1 MRMMGLDYGDAT
13 IGVAVSDLLGITAQG
28 VETIRRKDEESDFKR
43 LGELIQEKTVTTI
56 VVGFPKNM
64 NNTVGPRGEASIAF
78 AEKLKERFPA
88 CKVELWDERLT
99 TAAARR
105 TLIEGDVRRE
115 NRKKSIDML
124 AAVLILEGYM
134 SAKGNLR

>member
-1 MRMMGLDYGDAT
+1 MMGLDYGDAT

-43 LGELIQEKTVTTI
+43 LDELIREKVVTTI

-78 AEKLKERFPA
+78 SEKLKERFPQ
-88 CKVELWDERLT
+88 CEVVLWDERLT

-124 AAVLILEGYM
+124 AAVLILEGFM
-134 SAKGNLR
+134 ASRQK

>member
-28 VETIRRKDEESDFKR
+28 VETIKRKDQDSDFKR
-43 LGELIQEKTVTTI
+43 LDELIKEKNVTTI

-64 NNTVGPRGEASIAF
+64 NNTIGPRGEASIAF
-78 AEKLKERFPA
+78 SEMLKLKFPNCNVA
-88 CKVELWDERLT
+88 LWDERLT

-105 TLIEGDVRRE
+105 TLIEGSVRRE

-124 AAVLILEGYM
+124 AAVFILQGYM
-134 SAKGNLR
+134 AVNIK

>member
-28 VETIRRKDEESDFKR
+28 IETIKRKDQDSDIKR
-43 LGELIQEKTVTTI
+43 LDELIKEKNVTTI

-78 AEKLKERFPA
+78 CELLKEKFPN
-88 CKVELWDERLT
+88 CKVALWDERLT

-115 NRKKSIDML
+115 KRKKSIDML
-124 AAVLILEGYM
+124 AAVLILQGYM
-134 SAKGNLR
+134 AVNIK

>member
-28 VETIRRKDEESDFKR
+28 VETIKRKDQDSDFKR
-43 LGELIQEKTVTTI
+43 LDELIKEKNVTTI

-78 AEKLKERFPA
+78 CELLKEKFPD
-88 CKVELWDERLT
+88 CKVALWDERLT

-115 NRKKSIDML
+115 KRKKSIDML
-124 AAVLILEGYM
+124 AAVLILQGYM
-134 SAKGNLR
+134 AVNIK

>member
-1 MRMMGLDYGDAT
+1 MRMMGLDVGDAT

-28 VETIRRKDEESDFKR
+28 VETIRRSDEDADFKR
-43 LGELIQEKTVTTI
+43 LAKLILEKNVTTI
-56 VVGFPKNM
+56 VIGFPKNM
-64 NNTVGPRGEASIAF
+64 NNTIGPRAEASMAF
-78 AEKLKERFPA
+78 SEKVKEKFPNV
-88 CKVELWDERLT
+88 KVVLWDERLT

-115 NRKKSIDML
+115 KRKKSIDML

-134 SAKGNLR
+134 AVSSR

>member
-13 IGVAVSDLLGITAQG
+13 IGVAISDLLGITAQG
-28 VETIRRKDEESDFKR
+28 VETIKRKDQDSDFKR
-43 LGELIQEKTVTTI
+43 LDELIKEKNVTTI

-78 AEKLKERFPA
+78 CELLKEKFPD
-88 CKVELWDERLT
+88 CKVALWDERLT

-115 NRKKSIDML
+115 KRKKSIDML
-124 AAVLILEGYM
+124 AAVLILQGYM
-134 SAKGNLR
+134 AVNIK

>member
-43 LGELIQEKTVTTI
+43 LDELIREKVVTTI

-78 AEKLKERFPA
+78 SEKLKERFPQ
-88 CKVELWDERLT
+88 CEVVLWDERLT

-124 AAVLILEGYM
+124 AAVLILEGFM
-134 SAKGNLR
+134 ASRQK